1 MKTLAIDIETY
12 SAVSLQKCGVY
23 AYAQSPDFEI
33 LLFGYAWDD
42 GPVEVIDLAKGQSLP
57 QELQDALYDPEILKT
72 AFNASFERTCLS
84 AFMGR
89 VTPPEQWSCTAVMAR
104 ELGLPGSL
112 EAVGEVIGLPE
123 DKQKS
128 KTGRALIRYFSIPC
142 KPTKTNGNRTRNLPE
157 HDPDRWNLYVEYNR
171 QDVEAERAI
180 RKKLSR
186 FPIYEKEQPLWVHDQ
201 HINDRGVGVDL
212 SLAEHAVEI
221 DGVIKARKKL
231 SRFPIYE
238 KEQPLWVHDQHIN
251 DRGVGV
257 DLSLAEH
264 AVEIDGVIKARL
276 LEQAKEL
283 TGLDNPKSTSQL
295 KGWIEDTAGIE
306 VESLNKKSIAGVR
319 ADADCAAVDQML
331 DIRAGLA
338 KTSTEKYNAML
349 RTACPDGRI
358 RGLTQF
364 YGAARTGRWAGR
376 LVQMQNLPQN
386 KMPDRDLDTARQL
399 VAAGDLE
406 TLELLF
412 DDISGTLSQLI
423 RTAFIPRPG
432 YRFIVSDFSA
442 IEARVI
448 AWLASEEWRME
459 VFNTHGKIYEA
470 SAEQMFHLPKGSV
483 KKGDPMRQ
491 KGKIAELALGYG
503 GSVGAL
509 KSMGA
514 LEMGLE
520 ESELKP
526 LVNSWR
532 AANPAITKLWWDTD
546 AAARRTIQ
554 TKAPTKLPFG
564 MGFYKQGPLLKLRL
578 PNGRE
583 LSYVKPRIDDDSI
596 TYEGTIQSSGGWGR
610 IESYGPKL
618 VENIVQATA
627 RDCLAVA
634 IDRLERAGFPVVFH
648 VHDEVICE
656 VPIGVSSAAEISA
669 IMAEPI
675 SWAEGLPLKADAYE
689 CEYYRKD

>member
-12 SAVSLQKCGVY
+12 SSVSLQKSGVY
-23 AYAQSPDFEI
+23 AYAESNDFEI

-42 GPVEVIDLAKGQSLP
+42 GPVEVIDLTTGQSLP
-57 QELQDALYDPEILKT
+57 QGLQNALYDPEILKT

-84 AFMGR
+84 AYFGR

-128 KTGRALIRYFSIPC
+128 KTGKALIRYFSIPC
-142 KPTKTNGNRTRNLPE
+142 KATKVNGGRTRNLSE
-157 HDPDRWNLYVEYNR
+157 HDPERWSLYIEYNR

-180 RKKLSR
+180 RQKLSR
-186 FPIYEKEQPLWVHDQ
+186 FSIFENEQPLWIHDQ

-212 SLAEHAVEI
+212 NFAEKAIEI
-221 DGVIKARKKL
+221 DGIIK
-231 SRFPIYE
+231 
-238 KEQPLWVHDQHIN
+238 
-251 DRGVGV
+251 G
-257 DLSLAEH
+257 
-264 AVEIDGVIKARL
+264 RL

-283 TGLDNPKSTSQL
+283 TGLDNPKSTAQL

-319 ADADCAAVDQML
+319 ADADNKDVDAML
-331 DIRAGLA
+331 DIRAGLS

-349 RTACPDGRI
+349 RTACADGRI

-364 YGAARTGRWAGR
+364 YGASRTGRWAGR

-399 VAAGDLE
+399 VAKGDLE

-423 RTAFIPRPG
+423 RTAFVPKKG
-432 YRFIVSDFSA
+432 CRFIVADFSA
-442 IEARVI
+442 IEARVL
-448 AWLASEEWRME
+448 AWLANEEWRMD

-470 SAEQMFHLPKGSV
+470 SAEQMFHLPPGSV

-503 GSVGAL
+503 GSVGAM
-509 KSMGA
+509 KAMGA
-514 LEMGLE
+514 LDMGLAE
-520 ESELKP
+520 EELKP
-526 LVNSWR
+526 IVNSWR
-532 AANPAITKLWWDTD
+532 SANKAITKLWWDTD
-546 AAARRTIQ
+546 AAARKTIQ
-554 TKAPTKLPFG
+554 TKAPAKLPFG
-564 MGFYKQGPLLKLRL
+564 MGFYKQGSLLKLRL

-583 LSYVKPRIDDDSI
+583 LSYVKPRIDEDDNI

-656 VPIGVSSAAEISA
+656 VPIGVSSAEEISQ
-669 IMAEPI
+669 IMSEPI
-675 SWAEGLPLKADAYE
+675 EWAKGLPLRADAYE

>member
-1 MKTLAIDIETY
+1 MRTLAIDIETY
-12 SAVSLQKCGVY
+12 SSVSLQKCGVY

-42 GPVEVIDLAKGQSLP
+42 GPVEVIDLARGESLP
-57 QELQDALYDPEILKT
+57 EELQNALYDPEILKT

-157 HDPDRWNLYVEYNR
+157 HDPDRWAIYVEYNR
-171 QDVEAERAI
+171 QDVVSERAI
-180 RKKLSR
+180 RQKLSR
-186 FPIYEKEQPLWVHDQ
+186 FPVYEKEQPLWIHDQ

-212 SLAEHAVEI
+212 NLAEHAVEI
-221 DGVIKARKKL
+221 DA
-231 SRFPIYE
+231 
-238 KEQPLWVHDQHIN
+238 
-251 DRGVGV
+251 
-257 DLSLAEH
+257 
-264 AVEIDGVIKARL
+264 VIKARL

-283 TGLDNPKSTSQL
+283 TGLENPKSTAQL
-295 KGWIEDTAGIE
+295 KSWIEDTAGIE

-319 ADADCAAVDQML
+319 ADADCDAIDRML

-399 VAAGDLE
+399 VEAGDLE
-406 TLELLF
+406 TLEMLF

-459 VFNTHGKIYEA
+459 VFKTHGKIYEA
-470 SAEQMFHLPKGSV
+470 SASQMFGVPLEKI
-483 KKGDPMRQ
+483 KKGNPEYALRQ
-491 KGKIAELALGYG
+491 KGKVAELALGYQ
-503 GSVGAL
+503 GSSGALIAMGAL
-509 KSMGA
+509 KMGIPEDDLPDIVSRWRDSNKRIVDLWYS
-514 LEMGLE
+514 LESAAVSVIQTGHPAGVRGLMLARE
-520 ESELKP
+520 MDIENGLDFLTITLPSRRKLYYAKP
-526 LVNSWR
+526 SLGENSWGR
-532 AANPAITKLWWDTD
+532 PSILYYGVNQTTKQWTQL
-546 AAARRTIQ
+546 
-554 TKAPTKLPFG
+554 
-564 MGFYKQGPLLKLRL
+564 
-578 PNGRE
+578 E
-583 LSYVKPRIDDDSI
+583 
-596 TYEGTIQSSGGWGR
+596 TYGG
-610 IESYGPKL
+610 KL
-618 VENIVQATA
+618 VENCVQAIA
-627 RDCLAVA
+627 RDCLAIA
-634 IDRLERAGFPVVFH
+634 IERLEAAGFSVVFH
-648 VHDEVICE
+648 IHDEVVVDC
-656 VPIGVSSAAEISA
+656 PAESC
-669 IMAEPI
+669 
-675 SWAEGLPLKADAYE
+675 G
-689 CEYYRKD
+689 

>member
-12 SAVSLQKCGVY
+12 SSVSLQKSGVY
-23 AYAQSPDFEI
+23 AYAQSDDFEI

-42 GPVEVIDLAKGQSLP
+42 GPVEVIDLTTGQKLP
-57 QELQDALYDPEILKT
+57 PELQNALYDSKILKT

-84 AFMGR
+84 VYFGR

-128 KTGRALIRYFSIPC
+128 KTGKALIRYFSIPC
-142 KPTKTNGNRTRNLPE
+142 KATKINGGRTRNLPE
-157 HDPDRWNLYVEYNR
+157 HDPDRWNLYIEYNR

-186 FPIYEKEQPLWVHDQ
+186 FPIFENEQPLWIHDQ

-212 SLAEHAVEI
+212 NFAEKAIEI
-221 DGVIKARKKL
+221 DGIIK
-231 SRFPIYE
+231 
-238 KEQPLWVHDQHIN
+238 
-251 DRGVGV
+251 G
-257 DLSLAEH
+257 
-264 AVEIDGVIKARL
+264 RL
-276 LEQAKEL
+276 FEQAKEL
-283 TGLDNPKSTSQL
+283 TGLDNPKSTAQL

-319 ADADCAAVDQML
+319 AEADNKKVDAML
-331 DIRAGLA
+331 DIRAGLS

-349 RTACPDGRI
+349 RTACADGRI

-364 YGAARTGRWAGR
+364 YGASRTGRWAGR

-399 VAAGDLE
+399 VAKGDLE

-423 RTAFIPRPG
+423 RTAFVPKKG
-432 YRFIVSDFSA
+432 CRFIVADFSA
-442 IEARVI
+442 IEARVL
-448 AWLASEEWRME
+448 AWLANEEWRMD

-470 SAEQMFHLPKGSV
+470 SAEQMFHLPPGSV

-503 GSVGAL
+503 GSVGAM
-509 KSMGA
+509 KAMGA
-514 LEMGLE
+514 LDMGLAE
-520 ESELKP
+520 EELKP
-526 LVNSWR
+526 IVNSWR
-532 AANPAITKLWWDTD
+532 SANKAITKLWWDAD
-546 AAARRTIQ
+546 SAARKTIQ
-554 TKAPTKLPFG
+554 TKAPARLPFG

-583 LSYVKPRIDDDSI
+583 LSYVKPRIDEGDKI

-656 VPIGVSSAAEISA
+656 VPIGVSSAEEINQIMSA
-669 IMAEPI
+669 PI
-675 SWAEGLPLKADAYE
+675 EWAKGLPLRADAYE

>member
-12 SAVSLQKCGVY
+12 SSVSLQKSGVY
-23 AYAQSPDFEI
+23 AYAQSDDFEI

-42 GPVEVIDLAKGQSLP
+42 GPVEVIDLTTGQKLP
-57 QELQDALYDPEILKT
+57 PELQNALYDSKILKT

-84 AFMGR
+84 VYFGR

-128 KTGRALIRYFSIPC
+128 KTGKALIRYFSIPC
-142 KPTKTNGNRTRNLPE
+142 KATKINGGRTRNLPE
-157 HDPDRWNLYVEYNR
+157 HDPDRWNLYIEYNR

-186 FPIYEKEQPLWVHDQ
+186 FPIFENEQPLWIHDQ

-212 SLAEHAVEI
+212 NFAEKAIEI
-221 DGVIKARKKL
+221 DGIIK
-231 SRFPIYE
+231 
-238 KEQPLWVHDQHIN
+238 
-251 DRGVGV
+251 G
-257 DLSLAEH
+257 
-264 AVEIDGVIKARL
+264 RL
-276 LEQAKEL
+276 FEQAKEL
-283 TGLDNPKSTSQL
+283 TGLDNPKSTAQL

-319 ADADCAAVDQML
+319 AEADNKKVDAML
-331 DIRAGLA
+331 DIRAGLS

-349 RTACPDGRI
+349 RTACADGRI

-364 YGAARTGRWAGR
+364 YGASRTGRWAGR

-399 VAAGDLE
+399 VAKGDLE

-423 RTAFIPRPG
+423 RTAFVPKKG
-432 YRFIVSDFSA
+432 CRFIVADFSA
-442 IEARVI
+442 IEARVL
-448 AWLASEEWRME
+448 AWLANEEWRMD

-470 SAEQMFHLPKGSV
+470 SAEQMFHLPPGSV

-503 GSVGAL
+503 GSVGAM
-509 KSMGA
+509 KAMGA
-514 LEMGLE
+514 LDMGLAE
-520 ESELKP
+520 EELKP
-526 LVNSWR
+526 IVNSWR
-532 AANPAITKLWWDTD
+532 SANKAITKLWRD
-546 AAARRTIQ
+546 ADSAARKTIQ
-554 TKAPTKLPFG
+554 TKAPARLPFG

-583 LSYVKPRIDDDSI
+583 LSYVKPRIDEGDNI

-656 VPIGVSSAAEISA
+656 VPIGVSSAEEINQIMSA
-669 IMAEPI
+669 PI
-675 SWAEGLPLKADAYE
+675 EWAKGLPLRADAYE

>member
-12 SAVSLQKCGVY
+12 SSVSLQKSGVY
-23 AYAQSPDFEI
+23 AYAQSDDFEI

-42 GPVEVIDLAKGQSLP
+42 GPVEVIDLTTGQKLP
-57 QELQDALYDPEILKT
+57 PELQNALYDSKILKT

-84 AFMGR
+84 VYFGR

-128 KTGRALIRYFSIPC
+128 KTGKALIRYFSIPC
-142 KPTKTNGNRTRNLPE
+142 KATKINGGRTRNLPE
-157 HDPDRWNLYVEYNR
+157 HDPDRWNLYIEYNR

-186 FPIYEKEQPLWVHDQ
+186 FPIFENEQPLWIHDQ

-212 SLAEHAVEI
+212 NFAEKAIEI
-221 DGVIKARKKL
+221 DGIIK
-231 SRFPIYE
+231 
-238 KEQPLWVHDQHIN
+238 
-251 DRGVGV
+251 G
-257 DLSLAEH
+257 
-264 AVEIDGVIKARL
+264 RL
-276 LEQAKEL
+276 FEQAKEL
-283 TGLDNPKSTSQL
+283 TGLDNPKSTAQL

-319 ADADCAAVDQML
+319 AEADNKKVDAML
-331 DIRAGLA
+331 DIRAGLS

-349 RTACPDGRI
+349 RTACADGRI

-364 YGAARTGRWAGR
+364 YGASRTGRWAGR

-399 VAAGDLE
+399 VAKGDLE

-423 RTAFIPRPG
+423 RTAFVPKKG
-432 YRFIVSDFSA
+432 CRFIVADFSA
-442 IEARVI
+442 IEARVL
-448 AWLASEEWRME
+448 AWLANEEWRMD

-470 SAEQMFHLPKGSV
+470 SAEQMFHLPPGSV

-503 GSVGAL
+503 GSVGA
-509 KSMGA
+509 M
-514 LEMGLE
+514 
-520 ESELKP
+520 
-526 LVNSWR
+526 
-532 AANPAITKLWWDTD
+532 
-546 AAARRTIQ
+546 
-554 TKAPTKLPFG
+554 
-564 MGFYKQGPLLKLRL
+564 
-578 PNGRE
+578 
-583 LSYVKPRIDDDSI
+583 LSLIHI
-596 TYEGTIQSSGGWGR
+596 
-610 IESYGPKL
+610 
-618 VENIVQATA
+618 
-627 RDCLAVA
+627 
-634 IDRLERAGFPVVFH
+634 
-648 VHDEVICE
+648 
-656 VPIGVSSAAEISA
+656 
-669 IMAEPI
+669 
-675 SWAEGLPLKADAYE
+675 
-689 CEYYRKD
+689 